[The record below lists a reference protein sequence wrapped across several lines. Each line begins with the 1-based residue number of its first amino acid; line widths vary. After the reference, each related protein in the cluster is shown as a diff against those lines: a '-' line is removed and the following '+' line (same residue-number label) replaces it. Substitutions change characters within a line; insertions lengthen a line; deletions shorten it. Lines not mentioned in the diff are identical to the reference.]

1 MVPTPL
7 PLRVGA
13 IVSRGGRHRHRWQ
26 SARFWLGSPYS
37 CYGGTRCPNQGILYP
52 HAVGNTWRLSV
63 DTSLFVI
70 DILADGSWRPAY
82 IAPKRL
88 GGWTM
93 DVLPKMPPTVEAA
106 VRTWARQYG
115 ANVTNRRT
123 PARQFPA
130 QTASSNRTPE

>member
-1 MVPTPL
+1 MPQPSDPL
-7 PLRVGA
+7 P
-13 IVSRGGRHRHRWQ
+13 
-26 SARFWLGSPYS
+26 P
-37 CYGGTRCPNQGILYP
+37 
-52 HAVGNTWRLSV
+52 AVIDTWRLSV

-70 DILADGSWRPAY
+70 EILADGSWRPAY

-93 DVLPKMPPTVEAA
+93 EVLPNMPPTVDVEAA

-115 ANVTNRRT
+115 ANVTIRR
-123 PARQFPA
+123 PPVRRFPA